1 MRWPRI
7 IFLSLV
13 ILLIGAFLH
22 YTLPQRDVVRIVNAE
37 SILTEL
43 DGWNRF
49 WFYASADAGAS
60 GRATSRDVLFINTAE
75 EGGKTRVY
83 RNEDTSFLW
92 PPYFKFDS
100 QDLQTEA
107 SEPHLDGGEPAMGVD
122 HPLRLAAE
130 RVLDLS
136 QRGRRTPVSGPDA
149 PPFPWIN
156 IVILLAMV
164 LVIFMAWRIWER
176 FEDRVIEPFVD
187 RVAVR
192 WAKMKDWAAGLGL
205 RPALKTPPSLAVGH
219 PDRLDLGRGLQ
230 EPTTA
235 VRPGRSSPGCR
246 RGSSR
251 PA

>member
-43 DGWNRF
+43 DGWNRI
-49 WFYASADAGAS
+49 FYASADAGAS
-60 GRATSRDVLFINTAE
+60 GRATSRDVRFINTVE
-75 EGGKTRVY
+75 ENGNTRVY
-83 RNEDTSFLW
+83 RNEDTSVLW

-107 SEPHLDGGEPAMGVD
+107 QNLISSADDPQWVSITHYGW
-122 HPLRLAAE
+122 RLNVFSIYPNAVAI
-130 RVLDLS
+130 
-136 QRGRRTPVSGPDA
+136 TPVSGPDVTS
-149 PPFPWIN
+149 FPWIN
-156 IVILLAMV
+156 IVILLGMV

-187 RVAVR
+187 SVAVR
-192 WAKMKDWAAGLGL
+192 WAKMKDWAAG
-205 RPALKTPPSLAVGH
+205 
-219 PDRLDLGRGLQ
+219 
-230 EPTTA
+230 
-235 VRPGRSSPGCR
+235 R
-246 RGSSR
+246 R
-251 PA
+251 